1 MKRSDYSWIAG
12 AVLAALF
19 FCFTSG
25 YLPAA
30 SVEAENVV
38 EESMPEDDAAL
49 IDLLNEKRELYGYD
63 PLIVEYSLKPYA
75 EDILTGVL
83 EGKKLSEFSSDIIKP
98 GSGYISY
105 NAADCTTLIN
115 DVSVTLKGILTC
127 HRGYIASRW
136 QDGSIYAVIIFE

>member
-83 EGKKLSEFSSDIIKP
+83 EGKELSEFSSAIMRPDLA
-98 GSGYISY
+98 YVTH
-105 NAADCTTLIN
+105 NAVDCTTLIN
-115 DVSVTLKGILTC
+115 DVSVPSKGILTY
-127 HRGYIASRW
+127 HRGYVASRW
-136 QDGSIYAVIIFE
+136 QDGSIYAVMILE